1 MSRRPP
7 RAAARPHPTSRSG
20 AARPAAAPAAL
31 QQAWTLYAQGRR
43 PEAETLCRSLL
54 ARDSG
59 HSGAMTLLAILL
71 AQSRRTAEAAALFER
86 LTASRPDDPEA
97 HNNYGN
103 ALKDLGRYGKALGSY
118 ERAIALRADYPDAH
132 YNRGVTLHDLRRY
145 EEALESYDRTLALEP
160 RYASAWNNR
169 GATLRALGR
178 LEEALAS
185 YDRAISVQPT
195 HAEAHNNRGVVLQ
208 ELVRLEESL
217 ASYERAVA
225 LRPDY
230 AEAHNNRG
238 VVLLKLERMDE
249 ALASLERAL
258 AARPDYAEAHNHR
271 GLALQKLDRHEEA
284 LVSYGHALSSRPE
297 YIEAQN
303 NRATSLR
310 LLRRY
315 EEALA
320 CLRRALEI
328 DPRCADAYYN
338 QALVFIELRSFEQA
352 LASIERALALRR
364 DVAGY
369 VALGGILHDLKRSED
384 AVASYQRALALDPEA
399 GFLLGTVRHV
409 QMQICDWKDL
419 ERDVARIIDGIEHD
433 RPVARPFNVLSLVD
447 SLRLQRRASEI
458 MVRTELSPPRRLPAM
473 PAHPPHER
481 IRVAYISADLRNHA
495 VAILTSELF
504 ELHDRS
510 GFDLTALSL
519 GANVQDEFRAR
530 IEPAFDR
537 FLWVGGQ
544 SDEEIALL
552 ARKLEI
558 DIAVD
563 LGGYTG
569 DARPRILA
577 LRTAP
582 VQVSYLGYLGS
593 MGGEFMDYLLAD
605 PVIVPADSRD
615 HYSEKIAYLPSYQVN
630 DSKRIIGDRAFT
642 RAELGL
648 PATGFVYCSF
658 NASWKITPETF
669 AGWMRILGAVPGSVL
684 FLLAM
689 QPAVERNL
697 RREAAARGIAPHRLV
712 FGGRLSNAE
721 YLARYRAADL
731 FLDTFPYN
739 AGTTASDALWS
750 GLPVL
755 TRIGESF
762 AARVAASI
770 VTAAGLPELVA
781 ADPAEYERLA
791 IELATQ
797 PDRLPALRRRLA
809 AGRASC
815 PLFDTPAFTRNLEQ
829 LYRQMYQRY
838 RSGLPPDHLGLG

>member
-1 MSRRPP
+1 M
-7 RAAARPHPTSRSG
+7 
-20 AARPAAAPAAL
+20 
-31 QQAWTLYAQGRR
+31 QQAWALYAQGRR
-43 PEAETLCRSLL
+43 LEAETLCRALL
-54 ARDSG
+54 ARDAG
-59 HSGAMTLLAILL
+59 HTGAITLLGIVL
-71 AQSRRTAEAAALFER
+71 AQARRSAEAAPLFER

-103 ALKDLGRYGKALGSY
+103 VLRDLGRYGKALGSY
-118 ERAIALRADYPDAH
+118 ERAIALRAEYPDAH

-145 EEALESYDRTLALEP
+145 AEALESYDRTVALKP
-160 RYASAWNNR
+160 QYASAWNNR

-185 YDRAISVQPT
+185 YDRAISVQPN

-208 ELVRLEESL
+208 ELARLEESL

-225 LRPDY
+225 LRPEY
-230 AEAHNNRG
+230 AEAQNNRG
-238 VVLLKLERMDE
+238 AVLLKLERIDE
-249 ALASLERAL
+249 ALASLEHAL

-271 GLALQKLDRHEEA
+271 GLVLQKLDRHEEA
-284 LVSYGHALSSRPE
+284 LASYGRALAARPE
-297 YIEAQN
+297 YTEAHN
-303 NRATSLR
+303 NRATTLR

-315 EEALA
+315 EESLA

-338 QALVFIELRSFEQA
+338 QALVFIELRSFEEA

-369 VALGGILHDLKRSED
+369 VAQGGVLHDLKRSEE
-384 AVASYQRALALDPEA
+384 AVGSYQRALTLDPEA
-399 GFLLGTVRHV
+399 CFLLGTVRHV
-409 QMQICDWKDL
+409 QMQICDWNGL
-419 ERDVARIIDGIEHD
+419 ERDVVRIVEGIERD

-447 SLRLQRRASEI
+447 SLRLQRQASEI
-458 MVRTELSPPRRLPAM
+458 MVRTELSPRRRLAPM
-473 PAHPPHER
+473 PTHPPHDR
-481 IRVAYISADLRNHA
+481 IRVGYISADLRNHA

-510 GFDLTALSL
+510 RFELTALCL
-519 GANVQDEFRAR
+519 GANVRDEFRAR

-537 FLWVGGQ
+537 FLWVGAQ

-577 LRTAP
+577 LRAAP
-582 VQVSYLGYLGS
+582 IQVSYLGYLGT
-593 MGGEFMDYLLAD
+593 MGGDFMDYLIAD
-605 PVIVPADSRD
+605 PVIVPPESRG

-630 DSKRIIGDRAFT
+630 DSKRIVGEREFT
-642 RAELGL
+642 RADLGL
-648 PATGFVYCSF
+648 PDTGVVYCSF

-669 AGWMRILGAVPGSVL
+669 SSWMRILEAVPDSVL

-689 QPAVERNL
+689 HPAVVRNL
-697 RREAAARGIAPHRLV
+697 RREAEARGISPGRLV
-712 FGGRLSNAE
+712 FGGRLANAE

-739 AGTTASDALWS
+739 AGTTASDALWA

-755 TRIGESF
+755 TRVGESF

-781 ADPAEYERLA
+781 RDPAEYERLA
-791 IELATQ
+791 IELATH
-797 PDRLPALRRRLA
+797 PDRLHALRHKLA
-809 AGRASC
+809 ASRSSC
-815 PLFDTPAFTRNLEQ
+815 PLFDTPAFTRNLER
-829 LYRQMYQRY
+829 LYRQMYERH
-838 RSGLPPDHLGLG
+838 RGGLPAEHLGLG